1 MAFLDEEFSN
11 FIRLD
16 ADRVA
21 FIQKYLN
28 GIGLDCPIIQVDGKN
43 HLYPVFPKNQYNPL
57 FKIKTIIAHHDR
69 VPHTPGANDNSS
81 SVYSLLRFAERLIN
95 RPGIHNIRM
104 IFTDGEELS
113 EGGVALQG
121 AFGLAKLF
129 KKLGITKDDVYV
141 FDCMG
146 RGTIPVLTESQ
157 LPKNLSR
164 LFIKDYSELEDR
176 AEKII
181 RSAAG
186 GKWTRLPCNYSDNA
200 GFIAN
205 GIPAVAFTM
214 LPSSEAEDFLRTG
227 QRPLTWQKLHTMDDN
242 LLSLDEE
249 AFEIT
254 SRILDNLADLRTV
267 QHT

>member
-1 MAFLDEEFSN
+1 MAFLEEDFN
-11 FIRLD
+11 DFIRLD

-21 FIQKYLN
+21 FIQNYLN

-43 HLYPVFPKNQYNPL
+43 HLYPVFPKNQYNAL
-57 FKIKTIIAHHDR
+57 FKIKTIIAHYDR
-69 VPHTPGANDNSS
+69 VLNTPGANDNSS

-113 EGGVALQG
+113 EGGVASQG

-146 RGTIPVLTESQ
+146 RGTIPVLTESL
-157 LPKNLSR
+157 LPKNLPS
-164 LFIKDYSELEDR
+164 LFVKDFFQLEER

-181 RSAAG
+181 RSANG
-186 GKWTRLPCNYSDNA
+186 GKWTKLPCNYSDNA

-214 LPSSEAEDFLRTG
+214 LPSSEIDAFMRSG
-227 QRPLTWQKLHTMDDN
+227 QRPLTWEKLHTMEDN
-242 LLSLDEE
+242 LQSLNEE

-254 SRILDNLADLRTV
+254 ARILDALADLRTV
-267 QHT
+267 SK

>member
-1 MAFLDEEFSN
+1 MAFLDEEFN
-11 FIRLD
+11 QFIRLD
-16 ADRVA
+16 ADRVS
-21 FIQKYLN
+21 FIQNYLN

-43 HLYPVFPKNQYNPL
+43 HLYPVFPKNQYNAL
-57 FKIKTIIAHHDR
+57 FKIKTIIAHYDR
-69 VPHTPGANDNSS
+69 VPNTPGANDNSS
-81 SVYSLLRFAERLIN
+81 SVYSLLRFAERLIA

-113 EGGVALQG
+113 EGGVASQG

-146 RGTIPVLTESQ
+146 RGTIPVLTESL
-157 LPKNLSR
+157 LPKNLPH
-164 LFIKDYSELEDR
+164 LFVKDFCQLEER

-181 RSAAG
+181 RSTAG
-186 GKWTRLPCNYSDNA
+186 GKWTKLPCNYSDNA

-214 LPSSEAEDFLRTG
+214 LPSDEVDSFLRSG
-227 QRPLTWQKLHTMDDN
+227 QRPLTWEKLHTMEDN
-242 LLSLDEE
+242 LQSLNEE

-254 SRILDNLADLRTV
+254 ARILDSLADLRTV
-267 QHT
+267 SK

>member
-1 MAFLDEEFSN
+1 
-11 FIRLD
+11 
-16 ADRVA
+16 
-21 FIQKYLN
+21 
-28 GIGLDCPIIQVDGKN
+28 
-43 HLYPVFPKNQYNPL
+43 
-57 FKIKTIIAHHDR
+57 
-69 VPHTPGANDNSS
+69 
-81 SVYSLLRFAERLIN
+81 
-95 RPGIHNIRM
+95 M

-113 EGGVALQG
+113 EGGVASQG

-146 RGTIPVLTESQ
+146 RGTIPVLTESL
-157 LPKNLSR
+157 LPKNLPS
-164 LFIKDYSELEDR
+164 LFVKDFCQLEER

-181 RSAAG
+181 RSANG
-186 GKWTRLPCNYSDNA
+186 GKWTKLPCNYSDNA

-214 LPSSEAEDFLRTG
+214 LPSDEVDSFLRSG
-227 QRPLTWQKLHTMDDN
+227 QRPLTWEKLHTMEDN
-242 LLSLDEE
+242 LQSLNEE

-267 QHT
+267 QHA